1 MLLDARHDLGFD
13 ETIIALV
20 GDIEIDRKTA

>member
-1 MLLDARHDLGFD
+1 MLLDAYDSLGFD
-13 ETIIALV
+13 VTVIALV